1 VPRIQVRLISS
12 LLIFLSAYS
21 PLPIIFLIQDFD
33 FANKD
38 IETVLRVLNND
49 RLTSKI
55 NAENFDVDVK
65 HKIGAG

>member
-1 VPRIQVRLISS
+1 MANLRKVSEEDGWGIQ
-12 LLIFLSAYS
+12 YS
-21 PLPIIFLIQDFD
+21 PDGKLLVTED
-33 FANKD
+33 D

-65 HKIGAG
+65 HKLGAGG